1 MINGAHVLMMSN
13 DAEADREFLKDVLG
27 FRFVDVGHGWLIF
40 GLPPAEVAVHPADGG
55 KGAGAEGG
63 RAMLGGHLYLMC
75 DDLKAEMA
83 RLKSKNV
90 QFGKV
95 TEERWGTVSTLRL
108 PSGGEI
114 GLYQPKHAVA
124 HGLGGPK
131 G

>member
-13 DAEADREFLKDVLG
+13 DAEADRVFLKDVLG
-27 FRFVDVGHGWLIF
+27 FQYVDVGHGWLIF
-40 GLPPAEVAVHPADGG
+40 GLPPAELAVHPADGE
-55 KGAGAEGG
+55 KGAGAGG
-63 RAMLGGHLYLMC
+63 GHGMLDGHLYLMC

-83 RLKSKNV
+83 RLASKSV

-95 TEERWGTVSTLRL
+95 NEERWGTVTTLRL